1 MLKAYDPKLN
11 DLAFNKLKYNKM
23 LLYGGLNYLML
34 QYYQMIKGK
43 GRNSNRIQKQLVFR
57 EIYLGIK

>member
-34 QYYQMIKGK
+34 QYY
-43 GRNSNRIQKQLVFR
+43 
-57 EIYLGIK
+57 